1 MKQDSIKALRSKKV
15 GMTRDYWII
24 DGFDVH
30 GWNQFTPTPGLCR
43 TEADA
48 KRYCRKNTTHSLL
61 FSYRRVEMV
70 VMEKE

>member
-1 MKQDSIKALRSKKV
+1 MKRDQIKTLRSKKV

-48 KRYCRKNTTHSLL
+48 K
-61 FSYRRVEMV
+61 
-70 VMEKE
+70 